1 MFSAHHYFQSSR
13 HRFCCC
19 CCCCEMQQLLSA
31 FRYATAIVAVGVTR
45 LSRSSIEGEQPVLSS
60 FFFLLFLC
68 AYERTRTAAA
78 AVADLLVRYS
88 QNLVQFFLR
97 AAVRQQVK
105 QIMTG
110 EPSIPISR
118 NRNQQDRRAE
128 TDRQV

>member
-1 MFSAHHYFQSSR
+1 
-13 HRFCCC
+13 
-19 CCCCEMQQLLSA
+19 MQQLLSA
-31 FRYATAIVAVGVTR
+31 FRYATAIVAMGVTR
-45 LSRSSIEGEQPVLSS
+45 LSRSSIGGGQPVLSS
-60 FFFLLFLC
+60 FLFLFLR

-118 NRNQQDRRAE
+118 NRDQQDRRAE